1 MSIYELSRWMSL
13 IEAVG
18 IISDKCD
25 NLDMNDKDHSWIKPI
40 AIQKYVD
47 ERTEGILFE
56 LTNRFFFIPRL
67 WVYTEFFFGRF
78 WCNNKENKISLKF

>member
-1 MSIYELSRWMSL
+1 MLNQEKYKKKKITIRKTKDGEDEMSIYELSRWMSL

-18 IISDKCD
+18 IVSDKCES
-25 NLDMNDKDHSWIKPI
+25 LDMNEKDHSWIKPI

-56 LTNRFFFIPRL
+56 LTNQ
-67 WVYTEFFFGRF
+67 
-78 WCNNKENKISLKF
+78 NKL

>member
-1 MSIYELSRWMSL
+1 MLNQEKYKNRKVTIRKTSETEDTMSVYEMSRWMSL
-13 IEAVG
+13 IEAVD

-25 NLDMNDKDHSWIKPI
+25 SLDMNDKDHSWIKPI

-56 LTNRFFFIPRL
+56 LTNQNEL
-67 WVYTEFFFGRF
+67 
-78 WCNNKENKISLKF
+78 